1 MGYPFFSF
9 FQLWLQNQTQSKG
22 LSLCFF
28 YFSLLYFPYIQSEC
42 IYLTGVNMKKLSR
55 IFRIYSE
62 APLALFMAI
71 GCIIE
76 LVCALGLYSYNAD
89 VLALCALIS
98 SGFFGFAAFAFASS
112 VYRDVKRNTW
122 ILG

>member
-1 MGYPFFSF
+1 
-9 FQLWLQNQTQSKG
+9 
-22 LSLCFF
+22 
-28 YFSLLYFPYIQSEC
+28 
-42 IYLTGVNMKKLSR
+42 MKKLSR

-62 APLALFMAI
+62 APVALLMAI

-76 LVCALGLYSYNAD
+76 LVCVLGLYSYNAD
-89 VLALCALIS
+89 VLALCALIA